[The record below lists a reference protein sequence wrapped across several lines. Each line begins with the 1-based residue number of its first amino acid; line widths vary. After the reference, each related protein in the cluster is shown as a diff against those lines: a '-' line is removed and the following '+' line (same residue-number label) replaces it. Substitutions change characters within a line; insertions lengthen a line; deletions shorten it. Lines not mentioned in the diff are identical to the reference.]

1 MLSLAY
7 VAGIAVIYTVMGVI
21 AAYIGSSVN
30 LQAIFNQAKILIPF
44 AILFIVLAA
53 SMFGAFTIEMPSF
66 IQTRLSSAS
75 NQQQA
80 GTYVG
85 VGVMGALSAL
95 IVSACVAPVLI
106 GVLSFVAQS
115 GNALRGG
122 LAMFAISLGVGTPLI
137 LVGASAGALLP
148 RAGAW
153 METIKN
159 LFGVMFLAVAAWL
172 LTRIVPA
179 WAQLLV
185 WAVPA
190 FALAWVLWRSR
201 PKTSAGRGI
210 SRTVATAAGLYGA
223 VLLVGVALGGTNPL
237 KPIPQLAGV
246 QKHLEFKRIKTIADL
261 EREVGAARAAGQSVM
276 LDFYADWCVSCKE
289 MEHNTFT
296 EQDVHDALATTVLLQ
311 ADVTANDAEDRALLK
326 HFGIF
331 GPPTIAFY
339 GADGVERRN
348 FRVVGFM
355 KAAEFAAVV
364 RQAVAPAAQPTT

>member
-1 MLSLAY
+1 
-7 VAGIAVIYTVMGVI
+7 VIYTVMGVI

-53 SMFGAFTIEMPSF
+53 AMFGAFTIQMPSF
-66 IQTRLSSAS
+66 IQTRLSDAS
-75 NQQQA
+75 NQQRA

-85 VGVMGALSAL
+85 VAVMGALSAL

-115 GNALRGG
+115 GNAVRGG
-122 LAMFAISLGVGTPLI
+122 LAMFAISLGVGTPLL

-148 RAGAW
+148 RAGGW

-159 LFGVMFLAVAAWL
+159 VFGVMFLAVAVWL
-172 LTRIVPA
+172 LTRVAPERTY
-179 WAQLLV
+179 LLM

-190 FALAWVLWRSR
+190 LALCWVLWRAQAKSTQGR
-201 PKTSAGRGI
+201 MITRTLAAVVGAYGLLLLAG
-210 SRTVATAAGLYGA
+210 A
-223 VLLVGVALGGTNPL
+223 ALGGTNPL
-237 KPIPQLAGV
+237 QPIPQLAGE
-246 QKHLEFKRIKTIADL
+246 QKHLEFKRIKTVADL
-261 EREVGAARAAGQSVM
+261 EREVAAAAAAGKPVM

-289 MEHNTFT
+289 MEHYTFT
-296 EQDVHDALATTVLLQ
+296 DEDVQATLTGAVLLQ
-311 ADVTANDAEDRALLK
+311 ADVTKNDDDDRALLK

-339 GADGVERRN
+339 GADGTERRN

-364 RQAVAPAAQPTT
+364 RQAVAPANKSAQ